1 MNTRIHEDQE
11 KSSNDYKSSLSNLL
25 STIPIFAQRQ
35 DSVSNQ
41 LRDLIL
47 VANRIGMYDASDV
60 IKQWCNNLLIVKC
73 SP

>member
-47 VANRIGMYDASDV
+47 VAHRIGLYDASDV
-60 IKQWCNNLLIVKC
+60 IKPWCTNLLIVKC